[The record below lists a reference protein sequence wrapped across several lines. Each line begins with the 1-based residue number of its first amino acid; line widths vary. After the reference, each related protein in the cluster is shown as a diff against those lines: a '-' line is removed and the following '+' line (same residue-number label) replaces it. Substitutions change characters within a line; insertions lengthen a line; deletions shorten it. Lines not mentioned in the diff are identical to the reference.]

1 MMTKCVYLLWYP
13 KRRFSDWLNIKN
25 KNHEMIWS
33 SAVGYVSI
41 QLQIHVRKIVWSMAC
56 WQVLIYIRVTDH
68 KTLVFCWYD
77 ALGYFSNK
85 AEI

>member
-13 KRRFSDWLNIKN
+13 KRSFSDWLNIKN
-25 KNHEMIWS
+25 KNQEMIWS
-33 SAVGYVSI
+33 SAVVYVSI
-41 QLQIHVRKIVWSMAC
+41 QLQIHERKIVWSMAC

-77 ALGYFSNK
+77 ALGYFSNI